1 MALYYNIS
9 NLNERHE
16 NDAVLIQINVKS
28 LVLLAE
34 VKLIK
39 IEKAISKKK
48 YDKVLKHVS
57 KLNKFLVLFE
67 IDECLEYAEAIS
79 MWADNQGSKKA
90 IEEVFKV
97 YKVRIEKVLK
107 EMKRDFKI
115 VSSTLQKL
123 WMILVFKL
131 SK

>member
-115 VSSTLQKL
+115 VSST
-123 WMILVFKL
+123 
-131 SK
+131 